1 MAILKGELI
10 LLGARVRVGFN
21 LFLNFIFKFHKQFWC
36 TMMNEILLPTLSDI
50 LAEDETHSLSS
61 LSSSQLLDHAD
72 NNFQDSPTFK
82 PYSKAE
88 KEWYSGV
95 QSINFL
101 LEEIR
106 LKANAESTNTISNC
120 PSLKSNPL
128 SSLGLIIS
136 GPVPVLIHPYLAIH
150 FATQIFT
157 HDLSKLGDELVLK
170 LRHPLALLPPS
181 DGTST
186 SLPETLAC
194 PLHGQDPLVKEQFC
208 LVLTRQFSLI
218 MVLGQDPKGN
228 PAFLFSFNPDIVEKA
243 LLMLRDRMDLI
254 QGTANRELRMEI
266 ARQKAKLEENIAQF
280 LPIEPSY
287 KTVMKFSRLLLNNLC
302 LEINKKAEVNP
313 LNNNL
318 KTVTITVPKLAKV
331 AEKISPKPS
340 SQSPETP
347 ILDNPIQTA
356 EVELLQA
363 IAHEVRTPLATIRTL
378 TRLLLK
384 RPDLP
389 PEVIRKRLEM
399 IDQECTTQIDRFN
412 LIFRAV
418 ELEIEQARQNS
429 RGHRDEKPLPLPLTA
444 MSLGDVFQTSL
455 PRWQKHTSQRN
466 QTLEVILPQKLPTVI
481 SDPTMLDQVLT
492 GVIENFTRSLPD
504 GSHIQV
510 GVRLAGHQLKLQLES
525 HPQPEQEGDSTF
537 AVSPQSPLKSIGP
550 LLMFQPE
557 TGSLSLNLAVTKN
570 LFHALGGKLVVKQ
583 RPQQRN
589 VMTIYLPLQNAAE
602 TE

>member
-1 MAILKGELI
+1 
-10 LLGARVRVGFN
+10 
-21 LFLNFIFKFHKQFWC
+21 
-36 TMMNEILLPTLSDI
+36 MMNQILLPTLSDL
-50 LAEDETHSLSS
+50 LAQDETHILSCSSLPKSSCNSNNNSHLSS
-61 LSSSQLLDHAD
+61 GVQRYL
-72 NNFQDSPTFK
+72 
-82 PYSKAE
+82 KAE

-95 QSINFL
+95 QSINYL
-101 LEEIR
+101 LEELR
-106 LKANAESTNTISNC
+106 LNTDSISEHIISNSH
-120 PSLKSNPL
+120 PFKPLEIDSPNSDQANSLDSNSL
-128 SSLGLIIS
+128 SRLGLIIS
-136 GPVPVLIHPYLAIH
+136 GPVPVLIHPHLAIH

-157 HDLSKLGDELVLK
+157 SDLSKLGDELILK
-170 LRHPLALLPPS
+170 LRHPLALLPACE
-181 DGTST
+181 GTST
-186 SLPETLAC
+186 SIPQTLAC
-194 PLHGQDPLVKEQFC
+194 PLHGKDPLVKEQFC
-208 LVLTRQFSLI
+208 LVLTTQFSLV
-218 MVLGQDPKGN
+218 MVLGQDITGN
-228 PAFLFSFNPDIVEKA
+228 PAFLFSFNPDIIEKA
-243 LLMLRDRMDLI
+243 LLMLRDRMDFI
-254 QGTANRELRMEI
+254 QGTANRELGRSVAI
-266 ARQKAKLEENIAQF
+266 QKAQLEQSIAQF
-280 LPIEPSY
+280 SPIEPHY
-287 KTVMKFSRLLLNNLC
+287 KTVMKFSRLLLNNIGLDP
-302 LEINKKAEVNP
+302 EKKVELRP
-313 LNNNL
+313 LKNNL
-318 KTVTITVPKLAKV
+318 KPVEITVPNLAKV
-331 AEKISPKPS
+331 AEKISSKS
-340 SQSPETP
+340 SAFVPETT
-347 ILDNPIQTA
+347 LLENSIQAA
-356 EVELLQA
+356 EVELLQV

-389 PEVIRKRLEM
+389 PEVVRKRLEM

-418 ELEIEQARQNS
+418 ELEIEQ
-429 RGHRDEKPLPLPLTA
+429 RDFSSQGDHQEKPLPLTA
-444 MSLGDVFQTSL
+444 MSLGDVFQSSL

-589 VMTIYLPLQNAAE
+589 IMTIYLPLQNAAE

>member
-1 MAILKGELI
+1 M
-10 LLGARVRVGFN
+10 
-21 LFLNFIFKFHKQFWC
+21 
-36 TMMNEILLPTLSDI
+36 
-50 LAEDETHSLSS
+50 SS
-61 LSSSQLLDHAD
+61 LYSAKLLDQAE
-72 NNFQDSPTFK
+72 NNFQDSSTFK

-106 LKANAESTNTISNC
+106 LKANAESTNTISSC
-120 PSLKSNPL
+120 PSIKSEPL

-170 LRHPLALLPPS
+170 LRHPLALLPAS

-194 PLHGQDPLVKEQFC
+194 PLHGKDPLVKEQFC

-218 MVLGQDPKGN
+218 MVLGQDAKGN

-287 KTVMKFSRLLLNNLC
+287 QTVMKFSRLLLNNLC

-340 SQSPETP
+340 SQFPETP
-347 ILDNPIQTA
+347 ILDNTIQTA

-429 RGHRDEKPLPLPLTA
+429 RGHRDEKPLPLTA
-444 MSLGDVFQTSL
+444 MSLAEVFQISL
-455 PRWQKHTSQRN
+455 PRWQKQASQRN
-466 QTLEVILPQKLPTVI
+466 QTLEVILPQKLPTVV

-525 HPQPEQEGDSTF
+525 QPQPGNEGNSSF

-557 TGSLSLNLAVTKN
+557 TGCLSLNMAVTKN
-570 LFHALGGKLVVKQ
+570 LFQALGGKLVVKQ
-583 RPQQRN
+583 RPQQGN
-589 VMTIYLPLQNAAE
+589 VMTIYLPLWE
-602 TE
+602 TYNNP

>member
-1 MAILKGELI
+1 
-10 LLGARVRVGFN
+10 
-21 LFLNFIFKFHKQFWC
+21 
-36 TMMNEILLPTLSDI
+36 MMNEILLPTLSDI
-50 LAEDETHSLSS
+50 LAEDETHDLSS
-61 LSSSQLLDHAD
+61 LYSAKLLDQAE
-72 NNFQDSPTFK
+72 NNFQDSSTFK

-106 LKANAESTNTISNC
+106 LKANAESTNTISSC
-120 PSLKSNPL
+120 PSIKSEPL

-170 LRHPLALLPPS
+170 LRHPLALLPAS

-194 PLHGQDPLVKEQFC
+194 PLHGKDPLVKEQFC

-218 MVLGQDPKGN
+218 MVLGQDAKGN

-287 KTVMKFSRLLLNNLC
+287 QTVMKFSRLLLNNLC

-340 SQSPETP
+340 SQFPETP
-347 ILDNPIQTA
+347 ILDNTIQTA

-429 RGHRDEKPLPLPLTA
+429 RGHRDEKPLPLTA
-444 MSLGDVFQTSL
+444 MSLAEVFQISL
-455 PRWQKHTSQRN
+455 PRWQKQASQRN
-466 QTLEVILPQKLPTVI
+466 QTLEVILPQKLPTVV

-525 HPQPEQEGDSTF
+525 QPQPGNEGNSSF

-557 TGSLSLNLAVTKN
+557 TGCLSLNMAVTKN
-570 LFHALGGKLVVKQ
+570 LFQALGGKLVVKQ
-583 RPQQRN
+583 RPQQGN
-589 VMTIYLPLQNAAE
+589 VMTIYLPLWE
-602 TE
+602 TYNNP